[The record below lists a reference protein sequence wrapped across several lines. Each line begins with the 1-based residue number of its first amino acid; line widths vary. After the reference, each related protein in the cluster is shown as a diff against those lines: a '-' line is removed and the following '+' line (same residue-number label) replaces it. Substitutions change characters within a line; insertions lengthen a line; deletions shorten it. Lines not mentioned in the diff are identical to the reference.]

1 MVQYNFKKITVVPP
15 GKDFIDIILSRT
27 QRQTPTVVHKGY
39 AINRIRQFYMRKV
52 RYTQQNFYEKLSTII
67 DEFPRLDDI
76 HPFYGD
82 LLHVLYNKDHYKLAL
97 GQINT
102 ARNIIAKISKD
113 YLRLLKYGDT
123 LYRCKCLK
131 VAALGRMCTVL
142 KRISPSLAYLE
153 QIRQH
158 MARLPSIDPN
168 TRTILICGY
177 PNVGKSSFMN
187 KVTRADV
194 DVQPYAFTTKSLF
207 VGHADYKYLR
217 YQVIDTPGI
226 LDRPFED
233 RNIIEMCSIT
243 ALAHLRAAVLFFL
256 DISGSCGY
264 TIAQQAAL
272 FHSIKSLFMNKPL
285 VIVCNK
291 TDLQPLDGLS
301 EEDMKLVMEMKSEAM
316 KTIPQGGDP
325 SEEGVLLTMSALTD
339 EGVMAVK
346 NAACERLLEQ
356 RVEIKMKSKK
366 INDCLNRFHVAMPK
380 PRDNR
385 DRPTCIPQAVVEAQ
399 AIAAAK
405 EKKKLERDLEN
416 ENGGAGVYSA
426 SLKKHYLLAD
436 DEWKEDILPEI
447 LDGHNVADFLDP
459 DILERCEELE
469 REEGLRL
476 EEEAAQDAFMIDGHD
491 ELTEEQREILG
502 KIRKKKAMLIQEH
515 RMKKSTAES
524 RPIVPR
530 KHDKDRKFTTKRMGR
545 QLTSM
550 GVDPTAAVNRL
561 RSQSRGRKR
570 ERSLSRADGDNAMDV
585 DGQHSDKK
593 LRTRSRSRSK
603 SRPIEEVVPGDGIR
617 DVAQKKKAIKKSR
630 DSVKNRNKEAR
641 RGEADRV
648 IPTLKPKHLFSGK
661 RGIASPSGSSIP
673 AGSTSTPPPLPY
685 PHLPSPPLPS
695 HPMSAA
701 AMPAHTASISTTRRR
716 VASASLTRPFDGRG
730 AGRSRQ

>member
-301 EEDMKLVMEMKSEAM
+301 EDDMKLVMEMKSEAM

-385 DRPTCIPQAVVEAQ
+385 DRPTCIPQAVLEAQ

-530 KHDKDRKFTTKRMGR
+530 KHDKDRKFTTKRLGR

-570 ERSLSRADGDNAMDV
+570 ERSLSRADGDDAMDV

-661 RGIASPSGSSIP
+661 RGVGK
-673 AGSTSTPPPLPY
+673 TQ
-685 PHLPSPPLPS
+685 
-695 HPMSAA
+695 
-701 AMPAHTASISTTRRR
+701 RR
-716 VASASLTRPFDGRG
+716 
-730 AGRSRQ
+730 

>member
-39 AINRIRQFYMRKV
+39 AISRIRQFYMRKV
-52 RYTQQNFYEKLSTII
+52 RYSQQNFYEKLSTII

-113 YLRLLKYGDT
+113 YLRLLKYRDT
-123 LYRCKCLK
+123 LYQCKCLK
-131 VAALGRMCTVL
+131 VAALGRMCTVV

-168 TRTILICGY
+168 TRTVLICGY

-207 VGHADYKYLR
+207 VGHTDYKYLR

-264 TIAQQAAL
+264 SIAQQAAL

-291 TDLQPLDGLS
+291 TDLQPLEGLS
-301 EEDMKLVMEMKSEAM
+301 EDDMKLVMEMKAEAM
-316 KTIPQGGDP
+316 KTITQAGDP
-325 SEEGVLLTMSALTD
+325 NEEGVLLTMSTLTD
-339 EGVMAVK
+339 DGVMAVK

-356 RVEIKMKSKK
+356 RVDVKMKSKK
-366 INDCLNRFHVAMPK
+366 MVDCLNRFHVAVPK
-380 PRDNR
+380 PRDNKE
-385 DRPTCIPQAVVEAQ
+385 RPVCIPPSVLEARVN
-399 AIAAAK
+399 AAAK
-405 EKKKLERDLEN
+405 EKKKLEKDLEQ

-426 SLKKHYLLAD
+426 SLKKHYILAN

-476 EEEAAQDAFMIDGHD
+476 EEQAVQDSFEIDGH
-491 ELTEEQREILG
+491 ELTEEQKEILSQ
-502 KIRKKKAMLIQEH
+502 IRKKKALLIQEH
-515 RMKKSTAES
+515 RMKKRTAES

-530 KHDKDRKFTTKRMGR
+530 KFDKDRKFTTNRMGR
-545 QLTSM
+545 QLSSM
-550 GVDPTAAVNRL
+550 GVDPSAAIA
-561 RSQSRGRKR
+561 RSKSRGRKR
-570 ERSLSRADGDNAMDV
+570 DRSLSRAAADGDDMEV
-585 DGQHSDKK
+585 DGQQSNKR
-593 LRTRSRSRSK
+593 LRLRSRSRSK
-603 SRPIEEVVPGDGIR
+603 SRAPEEVIPGEGFKDSQ
-617 DVAQKKKAIKKSR
+617 QKMKAIRKAKDATR
-630 DSVKNRNKEAR
+630 NRNKDAR

-661 RGIASPSGSSIP
+661 RTLGK
-673 AGSTSTPPPLPY
+673 TS
-685 PHLPSPPLPS
+685 
-695 HPMSAA
+695 
-701 AMPAHTASISTTRRR
+701 RR
-716 VASASLTRPFDGRG
+716 
-730 AGRSRQ
+730 

>member
-1 MVQYNFKKITVVPP
+1 
-15 GKDFIDIILSRT
+15 
-27 QRQTPTVVHKGY
+27 
-39 AINRIRQFYMRKV
+39 
-52 RYTQQNFYEKLSTII
+52 
-67 DEFPRLDDI
+67 
-76 HPFYGD
+76 
-82 LLHVLYNKDHYKLAL
+82 
-97 GQINT
+97 
-102 ARNIIAKISKD
+102 
-113 YLRLLKYGDT
+113 
-123 LYRCKCLK
+123 
-131 VAALGRMCTVL
+131 
-142 KRISPSLAYLE
+142 
-153 QIRQH
+153 
-158 MARLPSIDPN
+158 
-168 TRTILICGY
+168 
-177 PNVGKSSFMN
+177 
-187 KVTRADV
+187 V

-301 EEDMKLVMEMKSEAM
+301 EEDMKLVMEMKAEAM

-325 SEEGVLLTMSALTD
+325 NEEGVLLTMSALTD

-366 INDCLNRFHVAMPK
+366 INDCLNRFHVALPK

-385 DRPTCIPQAVVEAQ
+385 ERPTCIPQAVLEAQ

-426 SLKKHYLLAD
+426 SLKKHYILAN

-491 ELTEEQREILG
+491 
-502 KIRKKKAMLIQEH
+502 
-515 RMKKSTAES
+515 
-524 RPIVPR
+524 
-530 KHDKDRKFTTKRMGR
+530 
-545 QLTSM
+545 
-550 GVDPTAAVNRL
+550 
-561 RSQSRGRKR
+561 
-570 ERSLSRADGDNAMDV
+570 
-585 DGQHSDKK
+585 
-593 LRTRSRSRSK
+593 
-603 SRPIEEVVPGDGIR
+603 
-617 DVAQKKKAIKKSR
+617 
-630 DSVKNRNKEAR
+630 
-641 RGEADRV
+641 
-648 IPTLKPKHLFSGK
+648 
-661 RGIASPSGSSIP
+661 
-673 AGSTSTPPPLPY
+673 
-685 PHLPSPPLPS
+685 
-695 HPMSAA
+695 
-701 AMPAHTASISTTRRR
+701 
-716 VASASLTRPFDGRG
+716 
-730 AGRSRQ
+730 

>member
-385 DRPTCIPQAVVEAQ
+385 DRPTCIPQAVLEAQ

-447 LDGHNVADFLDP
+447 LDGH
-459 DILERCEELE
+459 
-469 REEGLRL
+469 
-476 EEEAAQDAFMIDGHD
+476 D

-530 KHDKDRKFTTKRMGR
+530 KHDKDRKFTTKRLGR

-570 ERSLSRADGDNAMDV
+570 ERSLSRADGDDAMEV

-593 LRTRSRSRSK
+593 LRMRSRSRSK

-661 RGIASPSGSSIP
+661 RGVGK
-673 AGSTSTPPPLPY
+673 TQ
-685 PHLPSPPLPS
+685 
-695 HPMSAA
+695 
-701 AMPAHTASISTTRRR
+701 RR
-716 VASASLTRPFDGRG
+716 
-730 AGRSRQ
+730 

>member
-39 AINRIRQFYMRKV
+39 AISRIRQFYMRKV
-52 RYTQQNFYEKLSTII
+52 RYSQQNFYEKLSTII

-113 YLRLLKYGDT
+113 YLRLLKYGDS

-131 VAALGRMCTVL
+131 VAALGRMCTVV

-168 TRTILICGY
+168 TRTVLICGY

-207 VGHADYKYLR
+207 VGHTDYKYLR
-217 YQVIDTPGI
+217 YQVVDTPGI

-264 TIAQQAAL
+264 SISQQAAL

-291 TDLQPLDGLS
+291 TDLQPLEGLS
-301 EEDMKLVMEMKSEAM
+301 EDDMKLVMEMKAEAM
-316 KTIPQGGDP
+316 KTITQAGGP
-325 SEEGVLLTMSALTD
+325 NEEGVLLTMSTLTD
-339 EGVMAVK
+339 DGVMAVK

-356 RVEIKMKSKK
+356 RVDVKMKSKK
-366 INDCLNRFHVAMPK
+366 MMDCLNRFHVAVPK
-380 PRDNR
+380 PRDTKE
-385 DRPTCIPQAVVEAQ
+385 RPVCIPQAVLEAR
-399 AIAAAK
+399 ANAAAK
-405 EKKKLERDLEN
+405 EKKKLEKDIEN

-426 SLKKHYLLAD
+426 SLKKHYILAN

-459 DILERCEELE
+459 DILVRCEELE

-476 EEEAAQDAFMIDGHD
+476 EEQAAEDAFQIDGH
-491 ELTEEQREILG
+491 ELTQEQKEILAQ
-502 KIRKKKAMLIQEH
+502 IRKKKALLIQEH
-515 RMKKSTAES
+515 RMKKRTAES

-530 KHDKDRKFTTKRMGR
+530 KFDKDRKFTTDRMGR
-545 QLTSM
+545 QLSSM
-550 GVDPTAAVNRL
+550 GVDPSAAMNRA

-570 ERSLSRADGDNAMDV
+570 ERSVSRAAADGDGMEI
-585 DGQHSDKK
+585 DGQQSNKK
-593 LRTRSRSRSK
+593 LRLTSRSRSRS
-603 SRPIEEVVPGDGIR
+603 RAPEEVIPGEGFKDSE
-617 DVAQKKKAIKKSR
+617 QKKKAIKKAKAATR
-630 DSVKNRNKEAR
+630 NRNKDAR

-661 RGIASPSGSSIP
+661 RTLGK
-673 AGSTSTPPPLPY
+673 TS
-685 PHLPSPPLPS
+685 
-695 HPMSAA
+695 
-701 AMPAHTASISTTRRR
+701 RR
-716 VASASLTRPFDGRG
+716 
-730 AGRSRQ
+730 

>member
-39 AINRIRQFYMRKV
+39 AISRIRQFYMRKV
-52 RYTQQNFYEKLSTII
+52 RYSQQNFYEKLSTII

-113 YLRLLKYGDT
+113 YLRLLKYGDS

-131 VAALGRMCTVL
+131 VAALGRMCTVV

-168 TRTILICGY
+168 TRTVLICGY

-207 VGHADYKYLR
+207 VGHTDYKYLR

-264 TIAQQAAL
+264 SIAQQAAL

-291 TDLQPLDGLS
+291 TDLQPLEGLS
-301 EEDMKLVMEMKSEAM
+301 EDDMKLVMEMKAEAM
-316 KTIPQGGDP
+316 KTITQAGDP
-325 SEEGVLLTMSALTD
+325 NEEGVLLTMSTLTD
-339 EGVMAVK
+339 DGVMAVK

-356 RVEIKMKSKK
+356 RVDVKMKSKK
-366 INDCLNRFHVAMPK
+366 MVDCLNRFHVAIPK
-380 PRDNR
+380 PRDNKE
-385 DRPTCIPQAVVEAQ
+385 RPVCIPPAVLEAR
-399 AIAAAK
+399 ANAAAK
-405 EKKKLERDLEN
+405 EKKKLEKDIEQ

-426 SLKKHYLLAD
+426 SLKKHYILAN

-476 EEEAAQDAFMIDGHD
+476 EEQATQDAFEIDGH
-491 ELTEEQREILG
+491 ELTEEQKEILSQ
-502 KIRKKKAMLIQEH
+502 IRKKKALLIQEH
-515 RMKKSTAES
+515 RMKKRTAES

-530 KHDKDRKFTTKRMGR
+530 KFDKDRKFTTNRMGR
-545 QLTSM
+545 QLESM
-550 GVDPTAAVNRL
+550 GVDPSAAIA
-561 RSQSRGRKR
+561 RSKSRGRKR
-570 ERSLSRADGDNAMDV
+570 ERSLSRAAADGEDMEI
-585 DGQHSDKK
+585 DGQQSNKK
-593 LRTRSRSRSK
+593 LRLRSRSRSK
-603 SRPIEEVVPGDGIR
+603 SRAPEEVIPGEGFKDS
-617 DVAQKKKAIKKSR
+617 AQKKKAIKKSR
-630 DSVKNRNKEAR
+630 DATRNRNKDAR

-661 RGIASPSGSSIP
+661 RTLGK
-673 AGSTSTPPPLPY
+673 TS
-685 PHLPSPPLPS
+685 
-695 HPMSAA
+695 
-701 AMPAHTASISTTRRR
+701 RR
-716 VASASLTRPFDGRG
+716 
-730 AGRSRQ
+730 